1 MAILSVDYSSL
12 ISAILALPQSFALII
27 FLIHIHY
34 FLIPSLL
41 SLLACFYR
49 TLVFIYLAMSHYL
62 ILPPLDVRTYLKG
75 QDKQPV
81 CPFSFSTY
89 SLCSID
95 LSITIYLIKHEA
107 L

>member
-1 MAILSVDYSSL
+1 MASLSVDHSSL
-12 ISAILALPQSFALII
+12 ISALLALPLPLAPII

-41 SLLACFYR
+41 SPLACFYR
-49 TLVFIYLAMSHYL
+49 NLVITRLAMSHYL
-62 ILPPLDVRTYLKG
+62 IPPTLDVRTYLEG